1 MRHRNSGRQL
11 SRNSS
16 HRHAMLRNMATSL
29 LRHETIR
36 TTVPK
41 AKELRRVVEPL
52 ITLAKIDSAAK
63 RRLAYARLRDDAVV
77 EKLFDDLG
85 PRFKT
90 RAGGYTRILKME
102 PRPGD
107 SADMALMQLV
117 EAARSRPRP
126 PTTPTSPVPRAAS
139 RQGRQGPEESR
150 KRTRLRRREAEAGG
164 AEAPQSQSGGLI
176 AARQLVCSHASHDGA
191 SSARAGRHAAALKRP
206 AWRMRRGS
214 FLGSAAVATT
224 LSSMRMPPKGA
235 ALSPAPSRCD
245 RHACPC
251 GPRSTANR

>member
-16 HRHAMLRNMATSL
+16 HRHALLRNMATSL

-52 ITLAKIDSAAK
+52 ITLAKVDSLAK
-63 RRLAYARLRDDAVV
+63 RRVAFARLRDAGVV
-77 EKLFDDLG
+77 EKLFLDLG
-85 PRFKT
+85 PRFKA

-117 EAARSRPRP
+117 DPAVVPAAKTEDTKAAKAPKAPRK
-126 PTTPTSPVPRAAS
+126 SKKAAS
-139 RQGRQGPEESR
+139 DEG
-150 KRTRLRRREAEAGG
+150 
-164 AEAPQSQSGGLI
+164 
-176 AARQLVCSHASHDGA
+176 D
-191 SSARAGRHAAALKRP
+191 AAAAPAAAPKRRK
-206 AWRMRRGS
+206 AKV
-214 FLGSAAVATT
+214 AA
-224 LSSMRMPPKGA
+224 
-235 ALSPAPSRCD
+235 
-245 RHACPC
+245 
-251 GPRSTANR
+251 

>member
-16 HRHAMLRNMATSL
+16 HRHALLRNMATSL

-52 ITLAKIDSAAK
+52 ITLAKVDSLAK
-63 RRLAYARLRDDAVV
+63 RRVAFARLRDAGVV
-77 EKLFDDLG
+77 EKLFLDLG
-85 PRFKT
+85 PRFKA

-117 EAARSRPRP
+117 DSAVVPAAKTEDTKAAKAPKAPRK
-126 PTTPTSPVPRAAS
+126 SKKAAS
-139 RQGRQGPEESR
+139 DEG
-150 KRTRLRRREAEAGG
+150 
-164 AEAPQSQSGGLI
+164 
-176 AARQLVCSHASHDGA
+176 D
-191 SSARAGRHAAALKRP
+191 AAAAPAAQPKRRK
-206 AWRMRRGS
+206 AKV
-214 FLGSAAVATT
+214 AA
-224 LSSMRMPPKGA
+224 
-235 ALSPAPSRCD
+235 
-245 RHACPC
+245 
-251 GPRSTANR
+251 

>member
-11 SRNSS
+11 SRSTS

-29 LRHETIR
+29 LQHETIR

-52 ITLAKIDSAAK
+52 ITLAKLDSQAS
-63 RRLAYARLRDDAVV
+63 RRLAYSRLRDEAVV

-85 PRFKT
+85 PRFKA

-117 EAARSRPRP
+117 DAAAVAGEKKDDAKGSKKSKKP
-126 PTTPTSPVPRAAS
+126 AAD
-139 RQGRQGPEESR
+139 
-150 KRTRLRRREAEAGG
+150 EAEAQPKRRK
-164 AEAPQSQSGGLI
+164 AK
-176 AARQLVCSHASHDGA
+176 AA
-191 SSARAGRHAAALKRP
+191 
-206 AWRMRRGS
+206 
-214 FLGSAAVATT
+214 
-224 LSSMRMPPKGA
+224 
-235 ALSPAPSRCD
+235 
-245 RHACPC
+245 
-251 GPRSTANR
+251 

>member
-16 HRHAMLRNMATSL
+16 HRHALLRNMATSL

-52 ITLAKIDSAAK
+52 ITLAKIDSVAK
-63 RRLAYARLRDDAVV
+63 RRLAFARLRDVAVV

-85 PRFKT
+85 PRFKA

-117 EAARSRPRP
+117 EE
-126 PTTPTSPVPRAAS
+126 V
-139 RQGRQGPEESR
+139 
-150 KRTRLRRREAEAGG
+150 KAEAAKG
-164 AEAPQSQSGGLI
+164 ADGKKGKAKRPKKSAPEAK
-176 AARQLVCSHASHDGA
+176 AADE
-191 SSARAGRHAAALKRP
+191 AAAPKRRK
-206 AWRMRRGS
+206 AK
-214 FLGSAAVATT
+214 AA
-224 LSSMRMPPKGA
+224 
-235 ALSPAPSRCD
+235 
-245 RHACPC
+245 
-251 GPRSTANR
+251 

>member
-11 SRNSS
+11 SRTSS
-16 HRHAMLRNMATSL
+16 HRHALLRNMATSL

-52 ITLAKIDSAAK
+52 ITLAKIDSVAK
-63 RRLAYARLRDDAVV
+63 RRLAYARLRDVAVV

-85 PRFKT
+85 PRFKA

-117 EAARSRPRP
+117 EEVKA
-126 PTTPTSPVPRAAS
+126 
-139 RQGRQGPEESR
+139 
-150 KRTRLRRREAEAGG
+150 EAEKPADADKGKR
-164 AEAPQSQSGGLI
+164 AKKPKK
-176 AARQLVCSHASHDGA
+176 
-191 SSARAGRHAAALKRP
+191 SADSAAATDAAAPKR
-206 AWRMRRGS
+206 R
-214 FLGSAAVATT
+214 
-224 LSSMRMPPKGA
+224 K
-235 ALSPAPSRCD
+235 
-245 RHACPC
+245 
-251 GPRSTANR
+251 

>member
-11 SRNSS
+11 SRNAS
-16 HRHAMLRNMATSL
+16 HRHALLRNMATSL

-52 ITLAKIDSAAK
+52 ITLAKVDSVAK
-63 RRLAYARLRDDAVV
+63 RRVALARLRDVGVV

-85 PRFKT
+85 PRFKA

-117 EAARSRPRP
+117 EAP
-126 PTTPTSPVPRAAS
+126 
-139 RQGRQGPEESR
+139 
-150 KRTRLRRREAEAGG
+150 AG
-164 AEAPQSQSGGLI
+164 
-176 AARQLVCSHASHDGA
+176 
-191 SSARAGRHAAALKRP
+191 AAAKTSDTGSKPGKSKKPKKGESGEGETAAEPKRRK
-206 AWRMRRGS
+206 AK
-214 FLGSAAVATT
+214 AA
-224 LSSMRMPPKGA
+224 
-235 ALSPAPSRCD
+235 
-245 RHACPC
+245 
-251 GPRSTANR
+251 

>member
-16 HRHAMLRNMATSL
+16 HRHALLRNMATSL

-52 ITLAKIDSAAK
+52 ITLAKIDSVAK
-63 RRLAYARLRDDAVV
+63 RRLAYARLRDVAVV

-85 PRFKT
+85 PRFKA

-117 EAARSRPRP
+117 EEVKAEAEKADGKKGKPKRTKKAAPEA
-126 PTTPTSPVPRAAS
+126 TPTDEAAAA
-139 RQGRQGPEESR
+139 P
-150 KRTRLRRREAEAGG
+150 KRRRAK
-164 AEAPQSQSGGLI
+164 
-176 AARQLVCSHASHDGA
+176 AA
-191 SSARAGRHAAALKRP
+191 
-206 AWRMRRGS
+206 
-214 FLGSAAVATT
+214 
-224 LSSMRMPPKGA
+224 
-235 ALSPAPSRCD
+235 
-245 RHACPC
+245 
-251 GPRSTANR
+251 